1 MTEKRLYDAA
11 AKGDETA
18 LHELLQEDPLLLN
31 RVSYTS
37 PNKTPL
43 HVATIHGHLHFVEQI
58 LNHNPHLAEELD
70 SQQSSALHVAS
81 AKGHVEIVKKL
92 SSAAPDICMLRD
104 SQGRNPLHLAAIKG
118 HIRVL
123 EELFRVAPIAAQE
136 KVKGGLSLLHLC
148 VKYSQ
153 FEALKILVPMMNEL
167 LNWKNDDGNTIL
179 HMAIRYKRIEAIKF
193 LLTVAELEV
202 NAVNLNGMTALDVLI
217 QSRWDFKDSEIE
229 KSLKRAASFGALET
243 NIPQHNNQNIQDNSC
258 KRLFKNQAEWL
269 EKKRNAL
276 MVVASLIATMAFQV
290 AVNPPGGVWQD
301 DEGVDSQ
308 EDPINTDLTHQNHR
322 AGIAIIARNDPLQY
336 TGFYIVNTISF
347 IASLSII
354 LLLISG
360 LPIRR
365 KFFMWILML
374 ITWISITTIALT
386 YLNSIYMLTP
396 HDDKN
401 LLPSVLASSMLVWYG
416 LMALLLIGHAI
427 RLIIKLVKKLRK
439 RLTPRQTKMVAA
451 SVVLVNNI
459 GV

>member
-1 MTEKRLYDAA
+1 MAEKGLYDAA
-11 AKGDETA
+11 AKGDEKA

-43 HVATIHGHLHFVEQI
+43 HVATIHGHLPFVEQI
-58 LNHNPHLAEELD
+58 LNHNPHLAKELD
-70 SQQSSALHVAS
+70 SQQSAALHVAS
-81 AKGHVEIVKKL
+81 ANGYVEIVKKL
-92 SSAAPDICMLRD
+92 LSAAPDICMSRD

-118 HIRVL
+118 HVRVL
-123 EELFRVAPIAAQE
+123 EELFRVAPFAARE
-136 KVKGGLSLLHLC
+136 KVTGGLSLLHLC
-148 VKYSQ
+148 VKYGQ

-167 LNWKNDDGNTIL
+167 LNWKDDGGDTIL
-179 HMAIRYKRIEAIKF
+179 HMAFRDRRIEAIKF

-217 QSRWDFKDSEIE
+217 HSRWDFRDSEIE
-229 KSLKRAASFGALET
+229 KSLKRAGAFGAFEP
-243 NIPQHNNQNIQDNSC
+243 NIQLHNNQNIQDNSW

-290 AVNPPGGVWQD
+290 GVNPPGGVWQD
-301 DEGVDSQ
+301 DKVVDSQ
-308 EDPINTDLTHQNHR
+308 EDPFITQLTHQGHL
-322 AGIAIIARNDPLQY
+322 AGISIMARNYPVGY
-336 TGFYIVNTISF
+336 TGFYICNTMSF

-386 YLNSIYMLTP
+386 YLNSISLVTAY
-396 HDDKN
+396 DDRTS
-401 LLPSVLASSMLVWYG
+401 LQSVLGNSILVWFG
-416 LMALLLIGHAI
+416 LMALLFIGHTI

-439 RLTPRQTKMVAA
+439 RSTPRQRRMVAA
-451 SVVLVNNI
+451 SAVLVNNI